1 MSTVQS
7 STSIP
12 NPTKTTI
19 PASKLPHQ
27 PENSVF
33 NDNSSQE
40 GQTEDF
46 PPDGGYGWVCTV
58 AAAVVNGHSWGFNS
72 AYAVF
77 LAYYLEHDIFPGS
90 SPLEYAFVTSLS
102 LTCLLL
108 ISPVATKCVGRYGIR
123 PTMFCGVVLETA
135 SLLLA
140 SLSSEIWHLFL
151 TQGVLFGIGVGL
163 LFIPTAAVVPQWFTT
178 KRSLATGISLSGAGL
193 GGGVYALA
201 AGAMI
206 RSLGLQWTFRT
217 LGIIGFCVN
226 TTCTVLIRDRKKPTN
241 SKQSTF
247 ELALFKKTEYL
258 LLLGFGGFTMLGYFV
273 LIFSLASYA
282 TEIGLPASD
291 GALISALF
299 NFAQAVGRPLIGYF
313 SDSFGRMNMAASMTL
328 LAGLLSLTVWVSA
341 KSFGLLVFFA
351 ISEGLVAGNFWATIA
366 PLMAEVLGLS
376 HVPSGLNLMW
386 LSMVLP
392 ATFSEPIA
400 LQIYSGT
407 GSYLGSQ
414 LFTGFMYIAA
424 AFCLV
429 FLRGWKV
436 GHGKVK
442 LSASPCENG
451 VTRTPS
457 DRGKGV
463 EKGASQSASLTF
475 LKDCVAWRKV

>member
-1 MSTVQS
+1 MSPVQS
-7 STSIP
+7 NTSIP
-12 NPTKTTI
+12 NPTHTTI
-19 PASKLPHQ
+19 PASELRRQ
-27 PENSVF
+27 PANSIF
-33 NDNSSQE
+33 NDNSSQDD
-40 GQTEDF
+40 QAEDS
-46 PPDGGYGWVCTV
+46 PPNGGYGWACTV
-58 AAAVVNGHSWGFNS
+58 AAAVVNDHSWGFNS

-90 SPLEYAFVTSLS
+90 SPLEYAFITSLS

-108 ISPVATKCVGRYGIR
+108 ISPVATKCVQRYGIR

-178 KRSLATGISLSGAGL
+178 KRSLAAGISLSGAGL

-217 LGIIGFCVN
+217 WGIIGFCVN
-226 TTCTVLIRDRKKPTN
+226 TTCTILIRDRKKATD

-247 ELALFKKTEYL
+247 ELALFKKAEYL
-258 LLLGFGGFTMLGYFV
+258 LLLGFGGFT
-273 LIFSLASYA
+273 ILASYA

-299 NFAQAVGRPLIGYF
+299 DFAQAFGRPLIGYF
-313 SDSFGRMNMAASMTL
+313 SDSFGRMNMAASTTL
-328 LAGLLSLTVWVSA
+328 LGGLLSSTVWVNA

-351 ISEGLVAGNFWATIA
+351 VSEGLVAGNFWATIA

-407 GSYLGSQ
+407 KSYLGSQ

-429 FLRGWKV
+429 LLRGWKV
-436 GHGKVK
+436 
-442 LSASPCENG
+442 
-451 VTRTPS
+451 
-457 DRGKGV
+457 
-463 EKGASQSASLTF
+463 
-475 LKDCVAWRKV
+475 